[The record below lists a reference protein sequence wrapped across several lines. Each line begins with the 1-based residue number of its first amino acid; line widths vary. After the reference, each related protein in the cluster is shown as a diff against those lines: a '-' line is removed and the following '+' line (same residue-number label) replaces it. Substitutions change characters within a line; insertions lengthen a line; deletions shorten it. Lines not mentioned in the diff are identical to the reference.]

1 MALKNLWEQE
11 RCLRQASLRDAVR
24 MPTQRL
30 QITAERRQQVNQW
43 KQLTQQELRLQAD
56 LLHQDLSSFV
66 ASLHN
71 NRKLQQQQFQQEI
84 AERQLEILQLKT
96 DVWQRQQ
103 EYRQERAAKAQ
114 ALFQDLQNFR
124 AILHNS
130 VWGDYSNG
138 QAVSPTPAEKEKL
151 ATVSPTPIE
160 KEKLVAT
167 VSKLTI
173 SRSSIKATGFPPA
186 VNSMTKKAPAL
197 NGDAVKSR
205 VLQYIQQ
212 AQGATLIE
220 IEQVIGLSR
229 LQTIDILRSL
239 IKQGVLEQRDR
250 QYFVR

>member
-11 RCLRQASLRDAVR
+11 RW
-24 MPTQRL
+24 QRL

-43 KQLTQQELRLQAD
+43 KQLTQQELQLQAD
-56 LLHQDLSSFV
+56 LLHEDLSSFV

-130 VWGDYSNG
+130 VWGDYSHG
-138 QAVSPTPAEKEKL
+138 QAVSPTPEKKEKL
-151 ATVSPTPIE
+151 VTTVSPTPAK

-167 VSKLTI
+167 VPKWSI
-173 SRSSIKATGFPPA
+173 SRSSIKATGFRPA
-186 VNSMTKKAPAL
+186 VNSMTKKVPAL

-220 IEQVIGLSR
+220 IEEVIGLSR
-229 LQTIDILRSL
+229 VQTIDILRSL